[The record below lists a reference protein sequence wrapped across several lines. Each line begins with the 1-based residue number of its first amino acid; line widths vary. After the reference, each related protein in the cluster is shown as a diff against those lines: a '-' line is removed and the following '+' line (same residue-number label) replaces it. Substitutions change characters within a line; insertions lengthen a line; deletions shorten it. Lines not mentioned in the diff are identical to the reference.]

1 MSKDLFGKLG
11 GETMREVAFVGQ
23 ASTAFA
29 ANKPPDAPI
38 PTRPTN
44 EKTEKSLARM
54 CEVLQGLVD
63 KEVPQ
68 ELAGR
73 IFWSYADHAGI
84 NPEAAAKLIQE
95 RCPNLTVPARVA
107 SMAKAMKPPKQ
118 EGFRGKTQIS
128 YDEAKELS
136 ELLDVV
142 LAPLTPEEAASEIA
156 DRECLREMLEADGFP
171 IVERL
176 QDRLREFLA
185 TAATTDT
192 FEISHGETV
201 VTGKAVECAE
211 ALGRLKTIKTVATV
225 GAVAGG
231 GTGLLLLLGIL

>member
-84 NPEAAAKLIQE
+84 NPEAAAGEPDHSSDHFFIFPSLDKAALHLWSR
-95 RCPNLTVPARVA
+95 RCK
-107 SMAKAMKPPKQ
+107 S
-118 EGFRGKTQIS
+118 IS
-128 YDEAKELS
+128 
-136 ELLDVV
+136 
-142 LAPLTPEEAASEIA
+142 
-156 DRECLREMLEADGFP
+156 CHFP
-171 IVERL
+171 Y
-176 QDRLREFLA
+176 
-185 TAATTDT
+185 
-192 FEISHGETV
+192 
-201 VTGKAVECAE
+201 
-211 ALGRLKTIKTVATV
+211 LGREW
-225 GAVAGG
+225 
-231 GTGLLLLLGIL
+231 LL